1 MFNIGFSEL
10 LILGIIALIFLG
22 PQQLPEVARTLG
34 RLLNEWKRATGDF
47 QNQFTQN
54 FQSDLHQKRNDLHTE
69 QHNTPPSDHE
79 VAVLVKTETPDTAT
93 LPEGAAPVVNHHE
106 DKKE

>member
-54 FQSDLHQKRNDLHTE
+54 FQNDYHNKRQDLHTE
-69 QHNTPPSDHE
+69 QQTPPTDHS
-79 VAVLVKTETPDTAT
+79 VAQLVKKETPDSAT
-93 LPEGAAPVVNHHE
+93 LPEGAAPVAGHHE
-106 DKKE
+106 DNKE